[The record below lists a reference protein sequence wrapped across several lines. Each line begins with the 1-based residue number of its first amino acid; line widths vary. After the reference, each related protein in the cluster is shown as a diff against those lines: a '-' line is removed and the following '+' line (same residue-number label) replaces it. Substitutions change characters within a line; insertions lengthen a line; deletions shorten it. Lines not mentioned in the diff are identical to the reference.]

1 MARNQKIAEKRTEL
15 RKRIFPD
22 VAETD
27 LWLRQK
33 STGFTTIPRALPLLL
48 TLMDRLSKGKPVSNT
63 YFELWCRMFDECFLN
78 LKPREMAFHAGF
90 SGQRAEQT
98 WAERIRILEKL
109 EFIKT
114 QPGPEGELSF
124 AVVLN
129 PYKVIK
135 RHFKMNPPGLDTAAL
150 HALTQR
156 ANEIGAKDLDDP
168 PAQEPVATIA
178 EPPKAS
184 AGKPPTPPPRK
195 LPVRITAPAISK
207 QRK

>member
-22 VAETD
+22 VVETD
-27 LWLRQK
+27 LWLRSK
-33 STGFTTIPRALPLLL
+33 STGFTTIPRCLPLLL
-48 TLMDRLSKGKPVSNT
+48 NLMDRLSKGKPVSGT

-98 WAERIRILEKL
+98 WAERVKILERL
-109 EFIKT
+109 GFIKT
-114 QPGPEGELSF
+114 QPGPEGDLSF

-129 PYKVIK
+129 PYKVMK
-135 RHFKMNPPGLDTAAL
+135 RHFKMKASGLDIASF
-150 HALTQR
+150 HALIQR
-156 ANEIGAKDLDDP
+156 ANEIGAKDMDDP
-168 PAQEPVATIA
+168 PAQEPAATIA
-178 EPPKAS
+178 EQPKTN
-184 AGKPPTPPPRK
+184 AGKPSHLPPRK
-195 LPVRITAPAISK
+195 PPDGIIAPAIAK

>member
-1 MARNQKIAEKRTEL
+1 MTRNQKIGEKRTEL

-22 VAETD
+22 VAETE
-27 LWLRQK
+27 LWLRQR

-48 TLMDRLSKGKPVSNT
+48 TLMDRLSKGKPVSGT
-63 YFELWCRMFDECFLN
+63 YFELWCRMYDDCFLN

-98 WAERIRILEKL
+98 WAERMRILEKL

-114 QPGPEGELSF
+114 QPGPEGDLSF

-135 RHFKMNPPGLDTAAL
+135 RHFKMKAVGLDTASL

-168 PAQEPVATIA
+168 PAQEAVGTD
-178 EPPKAS
+178 
-184 AGKPPTPPPRK
+184 
-195 LPVRITAPAISK
+195 
-207 QRK
+207 